1 MLKSIVRNSKVKDS
15 EKGANNKFDKTVS
28 DYRKDVK
35 NLVTDLD
42 LVEKLTQKTTQELKE
57 LALELLYLG
66 SIEIGYL
73 ARSMSNNGSS
83 KRSSK
88 QLTILEISDGMH
100 NLPNLIAYVE
110 KDNVK
115 HPYYVRANLELEIMK
130 CIDALILNLMIE
142 KGLSGIGVIDDFLTK
157 YFGKG

>member
-1 MLKSIVRNSKVKDS
+1 MLRSIVRNSKVKDS
-15 EKGANNKFDKTVS
+15 EKGANNKFDKTIS

-35 NLVTDLD
+35 NLVTDLE

-66 SIEIGYL
+66 SIEIRYL
-73 ARSMSNNGSS
+73 ARSMSNNG
-83 KRSSK
+83 SSK